1 MQSTEGNSQRIET
14 DILNWTSF
22 QDTGTGGEVLF
33 TIPRKGILSGDYVT
47 LNLSMIKAAATNK
60 MPMCVGILGCLEEA
74 TLYYQNEAI
83 QTTRYAGLRNRLM
96 NLRDD
101 PDIRSQKHNVE
112 YGAFDLQEVRSG
124 NDGANTLPGGF
135 FYDGNQVGLDLTS
148 IGVGQ
153 ANVRVQNNAD
163 RDAQFDAGLTA
174 ATTANF
180 RIRLSSIFP
189 ILSQIDLPLGLMNG
203 QFTIRI
209 RFADDVIGSRCVP
222 SSDWTNA
229 NPMVETAHAFVPG
242 NLIDPNTCNL
252 VVDYIYYDNVEGQT
266 NPYDLLEASIQSS
279 GLELVYTDLVNIQV
293 SAPNIARATPPA
305 AGVNV
310 DLIISNR
317 LNLNNQVV
325 RNLLIAMPRQLIT
338 TDLTNG
344 GRMNAVQGR
353 YESLASMGLARQG
366 TLQLLVNNLPIFV
379 NPLSNDAKC
388 YTELSSALGTTFKVN
403 QGASSFFNQM
413 AVGGDLIEP
422 ANSYQAS
429 STSTAGGVIYRL
441 NHFAYGKSTSWAVDA
456 VTGDELMSG
465 LNGTEGYL
473 GIDLT
478 HTRANVVGAGTTV
491 GSSPLELIITKVATN
506 AVYAAQQ
513 IVVWCECERILKIH
527 SGELFV
533 SGS

>member
-1 MQSTEGNSQRIET
+1 MQGVEGNSQRIET

-22 QDTGTGGEVLF
+22 NDTGTGGEVLF
-33 TIPRKGILSGDYVT
+33 TIPRKGVLAGDYVT
-47 LNLSMIKAAATNK
+47 LNLSMLKAAATNK
-60 MPMCVGILGCLEEA
+60 LPMCVGILGCLEEA
-74 TLYYQNEAI
+74 TLYYQNEAV

-96 NLRDD
+96 NLRED
-101 PDIRSQKHNVE
+101 PDVRSQKHNVE
-112 YGAFDLQEVRSG
+112 YGAFDLQEVREG
-124 NDGANTLPGGF
+124 NDGANLLPGGF
-135 FYDGNQVGLDLTS
+135 FYDGDQVGLDLTS

-153 ANVRVQNNAD
+153 ANVQTENNAD

-174 ATTANF
+174 ATTANY

-209 RFADDVIGSRCVP
+209 RFSDDVIGNRCVP
-222 SSDWTNA
+222 SSTWTNA
-229 NPMVETAHAFVPG
+229 NPMVETAHPFVPG

-252 VVDYIYYDNVEGQT
+252 VVDYIYYDNVEGET
-266 NPYDLLEASIQSS
+266 NPYDLLAASIAST
-279 GLELVYTDLVNIQV
+279 GLELVYTDLVNIQI
-293 SAPNIARATPPA
+293 SAPNLAVAPA
-305 AGVNV
+305 AGVNT
-310 DLIISNR
+310 DISISNR
-317 LNLNNQVV
+317 LALNNQVV
-325 RNLLIAMPRQLIT
+325 RNLLIAMPRQIVT
-338 TDLTNG
+338 TDLTYG
-344 GRMNAVQGR
+344 GRMNSVQGR

-413 AVGGDLIEP
+413 AAQGDLIEP
-422 ANSYQAS
+422 TNSYQAS
-429 STSTAGGVIYRL
+429 STITAGGVIYRL
-441 NHFAYGKSTSWAVDA
+441 NKFAYGKSTSWATDG
-456 VTGDELMSG
+456 VTGQELMSG

-473 GIDLT
+473 GVDLT
-478 HTRANVVGAGTTV
+478 HTRANVIGAGTTV
-491 GSSPLELIITKVATN
+491 GSSPLELIITRVATN
-506 AVYAAQQ
+506 AVYSAQQ
-513 IVVWCECERILKIH
+513 VIVWAECERILKIH